1 MPWILIL
8 LLLIL
13 TVSIIVI
20 AASKKKEEPKKICS
34 DYTYK
39 NECVSSCGD
48 KFVDEE
54 KRICYDS
61 IPEGKFAFEKKI
73 VSSCNDKYKY
83 GKTCVISCGDKYIDE
98 TSKTCYDSNSIPAGK
113 FLDGN
118 KIVSSCGE
126 KYKYG
131 KTCVISCGDKYI
143 DETSKTCYDSN
154 SIPAGKFLD
163 GNKIVSSCGEK
174 YNDGQLCVSDC
185 ISRPENKIIQGKSCI
200 KDCEYY
206 LPLDTKNIGLVKE
219 CKENCDNYYI
229 NDIFNRVFSHKKY
242 CILPQSVPSINM
254 NNLFIFGNKN
264 YMFDLEDGDNEKIFL
279 RKKMEEYNIPNKEFN
294 PVVFSGIENS
304 FLRKI
309 DVSPD
314 GTTYAVMYNDHVDV
328 YKQDIFNNET
338 FTALRVNSPLQNVTF
353 ERCFVYDQNNLLIF
367 LKQTNNENIVY
378 KIYHVLIKNFEENLV
393 QYFMLNVDIIKQL
406 KDEARLYSAI
416 EVLKTG
422 DINYYNIG
430 YAETVT
436 DGSITTKYVYF
447 INYYVDPNIF
457 TAVIQNLNNGQPPSI
472 QTFNNNVDILDVKIT
487 KDFASIFVNDKSN
500 QPSQLEMIFVS
511 LYGTPNSNKDTDNTI
526 NSYPIA
532 ISKNNKSYYTKYNT
546 TDKTISVYE
555 ASYDEAKENNISSFS
570 NIYTFTGNYESN
582 VNVTIAC
589 NLEGTYLLCAI
600 EEINAQNEVDKKE
613 LRQVDLTLVPKMDTL
628 IMSS

>member
-13 TVSIIVI
+13 IVSIIVI
-20 AASKKKEEPKKICS
+20 AVSRKKEEPPKICS
-34 DYTYK
+34 DYAYN

-83 GKTCVISCGDKYIDE
+83 GKTCLISCGNKYMDE
-98 TSKTCYDSNSIPAGK
+98 TSKTCYDSIPV
-113 FLDGN
+113 GN
-118 KIVSSCGE
+118 
-126 KYKYG
+126 
-131 KTCVISCGDKYI
+131 
-143 DETSKTCYDSN
+143 
-154 SIPAGKFLD
+154 FLD

-294 PVVFSGIENS
+294 PVVFSGTENS

-338 FTALRVNSPLQNVTF
+338 FTALRVNSPLQNSPLQNVTF

-367 LKQTNNENIVY
+367 LKQTNQENIVY

-406 KDEARLYSAI
+406 EDEARLYSAI